1 MGLIMTKQI
10 IMLEKLL
17 ELLKTISDDNKFL
30 RDIQIFSD
38 KEKNQGH
45 NPFETTEKCREYI
58 INGIENGT
66 LKTRE
71 DVYRIF
77 GLEIINCKSGEILAY
92 ID

>member
-38 KEKNQGH
+38 KEKNKED
-45 NPFETTEKCREYI
+45 NPFNTTEECRQYI
-58 INGIENGT
+58 IDGIQNGSI
-66 LKTRE
+66 KTRE
-71 DVYRIF
+71 DVYKIF